1 MANRWKI
8 SVSLI
13 ESQPYPN
20 KLENFH
26 FQTNSRLEMNSGIK
40 VQLVQW
46 HAEC

>member
-8 SVSLI
+8 GASLT

-26 FQTNSRLEMNSGIK
+26 FQTNSSLEINSGIK
-40 VQLVQW
+40 VQTVGPV
-46 HAEC
+46 AR